1 MVVREL
7 LIGLGFSLDE
17 SKLRRAD
24 QGIANIKD
32 RATAAIGVLGR
43 MAAVV
48 GLALGAGEVVKIGDE
63 WTNVNARIGLVTK
76 SAEEQAAMQQ
86 KVFGIA
92 QKTRQEY
99 AATGDLY
106 FKMARNA
113 TQLGASQQDVLDVTE
128 TVNKALVV
136 GGASTQ
142 EAKATILQ
150 LSQALSSGRLQGD
163 ELRSLGENASV
174 LMDEVAKY
182 YGVTVGKL
190 KQMGADGE
198 LTAEGVFK
206 AILKAKAKMDK
217 EFERMP
223 VTIEQSVTYSL
234 NRIGSLIFGLNK
246 ETNVF
251 QHIAKGIIKAVDGIA
266 GAVERTTKL
275 VGGFGNAIKLLILS
289 LASLKLAM
297 FIFAHPVTYLPRL
310 IIMLKGVA
318 LAIAG
323 VGKAALMLML
333 NPLFWKAALIAAA
346 IALIVLAFEDLYY
359 WITGGE
365 SVLGDWLGS
374 WEDVKTKAITYLQ
387 PFIDGFNRLS
397 EAVKANFI
405 PSLDKLGPAFQK
417 IGETAQ
423 KIFYG
428 MIDLIGAFVTFFI
441 DQWGEISNEGQ
452 LFFDL
457 LLAAWNF
464 LIDQFILSLRFWT
477 QVFTGD
483 FSGAIE
489 TVKKVFGNLLDF
501 AIYVLSEIGGAIG
514 RYVLSKLGW
523 AGQKLAE
530 IAGINFNGGVGGMG
544 SYGVSPAG
552 LASSGG
558 ARTVII
564 NSNGDTH
571 IEQNIAGAGP
581 QLANQVGNATAEATG
596 SNSDKLARNLQYS
609 IPSWSD

>member
-17 SKLRRAD
+17 SKLKRAD

-63 WTNVNARIGLVTK
+63 WTNVNSRIGLVTK
-76 SAEEQAAMQQ
+76 SAEEQADMQQ
-86 KVFGIA
+86 KVFDIA

-106 FKMARNA
+106 YKMARSSD
-113 TQLGASQQDVLDVTE
+113 QLGASQQDILDVTE

-136 GGASTQ
+136 GGAGTAQ
-142 EAKATILQ
+142 AQATILQ

-206 AILKAKAKMDK
+206 AILKAKAKMDR

-223 VTIEQSVTYSL
+223 VTIEQSVTYAL

-246 ETNVF
+246 ETSVF
-251 QHIAKGIIKAVDGIA
+251 QHIARGIMKAADGIA
-266 GAVERTTKL
+266 TVLEKGIKL
-275 VGGFGNAIKLLILS
+275 VGGWANAFKLATIA
-289 LASLKLAM
+289 LAS
-297 FIFAHPVTYLPRL
+297 F
-310 IIMLKGVA
+310 GVA
-318 LAIAG
+318 FVIFREGLFTLEMWRIALGVLRIGVVNLA
-323 VGKAALMLML
+323 KSFLSFLL
-333 NPLFWKAALIAAA
+333 NPAFLTIAA
-346 IALIVLAFEDLYY
+346 ITLGIMALVLVVEDLYY

-374 WEDVKTKAITYLQ
+374 WDD
-387 PFIDGFNRLS
+387 F
-397 EAVKANFI
+397 
-405 PSLDKLGPAFQK
+405 K
-417 IGETAQ
+417 IKVSAWISQ
-423 KIFYG
+423 LV
-428 MIDLIGAFVTFFI
+428 DQLIGYWDDLKTGWLSTWQSII
-441 DQWGEISNEGQ
+441 DIM
-452 LFFDL
+452 
-457 LLAAWNF
+457 
-464 LIDQFILSLRFWT
+464 LRGLKFWK

-483 FSGAIE
+483 ISGAIE
-489 TVKKVFGNLLDF
+489 TAKEHFTGLGEKAMSVF
-501 AIYVLSEIGGAIG
+501 
-514 RYVLSKLGW
+514 
-523 AGQKLAE
+523 QKIKDNAPT
-530 IAGINFNGGVGGMG
+530 FNGGAGGMG
-544 SYGVSPAG
+544 SYGVGAAG
-552 LASSGG
+552 MASIGG
-558 ARTVII
+558 GSTVVVHYT
-564 NSNGDTH
+564 SDTH
-571 IEQNIAGAGP
+571 IEQNMAGTGQQVA
-581 QLANQVGNATAEATG
+581 AQVGEKTAEAAG
-596 SNSDKLARNLQYS
+596 SSNDKLARDLQYL
-609 IPSWSD
+609 IPGGD